1 VKQRKRRPKE
11 TNKRKLLVEEI
22 GIEQTPSKS
31 PNNDIE
37 PEQEPPKTVLEQ
49 EPGDECECE
58 GIEARTPNPEV
69 PKQSNVPT
77 STYD

>member
-1 VKQRKRRPKE
+1 
-11 TNKRKLLVEEI
+11 VEEI